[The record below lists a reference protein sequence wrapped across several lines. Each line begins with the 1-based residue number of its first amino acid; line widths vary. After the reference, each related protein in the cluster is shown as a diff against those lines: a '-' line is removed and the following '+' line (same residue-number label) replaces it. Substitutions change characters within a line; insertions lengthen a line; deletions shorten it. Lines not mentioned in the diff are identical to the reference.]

1 MLCHRRPE
9 YMHACMDLPHLHACT
24 EGLPLGPQGKAI
36 WAKALAAAAAPG
48 EPHCLQEVVIHVE

>member
-1 MLCHRRPE
+1 
-9 YMHACMDLPHLHACT
+9 MHACMDLPHLHACT